1 MTQSLSILM
10 SDALPLVLSLLAGL
24 WLVLLF
30 WNRYKRKCLAK
41 TAVPEGENHP
51 AIPRRAYKRSE
62 LEHSKLAGGSVPDS
76 KKNRPVPLGA
86 EAYHIPPDLW
96 DV

>member
-1 MTQSLSILM
+1 
-10 SDALPLVLSLLAGL
+10 
-24 WLVLLF
+24 VLLF
-30 WNRYKRKCLAK
+30 WYGYRRRRLAK
-41 TAVPEGENHP
+41 NAVSEGENHP

-62 LEHSKLAGGSVPDS
+62 LEHSKLAGGTVPDN
-76 KKNRPVPLGA
+76 KKNKPVPLGA

>member
-10 SDALPLVLSLLAGL
+10 SDASPLVLTALALL

-30 WNRYKRKCLAK
+30 WYGYRRKRLTKS
-41 TAVPEGENHP
+41 AVPEGENHR
-51 AIPRRAYKRSE
+51 AISRRKYKRSE
-62 LEHSKLAGGSVPDS
+62 LEHSKLAGMHKPAGADNKLASP
-76 KKNRPVPLGA
+76 GA